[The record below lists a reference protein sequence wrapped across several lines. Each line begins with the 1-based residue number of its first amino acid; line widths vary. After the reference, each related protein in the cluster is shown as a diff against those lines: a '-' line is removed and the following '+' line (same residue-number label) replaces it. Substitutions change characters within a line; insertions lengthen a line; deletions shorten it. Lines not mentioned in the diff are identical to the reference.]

1 MIAGAEYFYP
11 APAPIG
17 VGADICTKPEMYK
30 MSGFG
35 NPGPTHCGSYTM
47 ESSLTWNIHCGVD
60 SEKVNIRYTKVSLK
74 MLISQHKSSWTKK

>member
-35 NPGPTHCGSYTM
+35 NPGPTHCGSYTA
-47 ESSLTWNIHCGVD
+47 ESTP
-60 SEKVNIRYTKVSLK
+60 
-74 MLISQHKSSWTKK
+74 KK